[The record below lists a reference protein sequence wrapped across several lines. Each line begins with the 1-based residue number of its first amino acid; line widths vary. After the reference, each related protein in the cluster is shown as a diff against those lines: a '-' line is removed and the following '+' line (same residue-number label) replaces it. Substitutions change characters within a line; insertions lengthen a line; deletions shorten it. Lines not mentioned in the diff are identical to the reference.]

1 MAAGRA
7 PFIDQSQSLNVYIKD
22 PSFSKISAMHFYGWE
37 KGLKT
42 GMYYLRSRPATNAIK
57 FTVDVEALIQES
69 CEGIELKHFNSKTSQ
84 VNGNGTPTTTN
95 GLNGTTS
102 ATTPLQACPLRR
114 KKKRTTVNEKGE
126 TVVEDVVDDEECLAC
141 GS

>member
-7 PFIDQSQSLNVYIKD
+7 PFIDQSQSLNIYIKD

-57 FTVDVEALIQES
+57 FTVDVEALLKES
-69 CEGIELKHFNSKTSQ
+69 CEGIELKYFNSKKESSQ
-84 VNGNGTPTTTN
+84 EEENRETAPQDSNGD
-95 GLNGTTS
+95 
-102 ATTPLQACPLRR
+102 QKQDVKACPLRKR
-114 KKKRTTVNEKGE
+114 KKKTTVNDKGE
-126 TVVEDVVDDEECLAC
+126 EVIVYEIDEEECLAC

>member
-1 MAAGRA
+1 MWELPQKDLINLSAGRA
-7 PFIDQSQSLNVYIKD
+7 PYIDQSQSLNIYIKD

-57 FTVDVEALIQES
+57 FTVDVEALIKES
-69 CEGIELKHFNSKTSQ
+69 CEGIELKHFNSKASGEIPNPPPSQ
-84 VNGNGTPTTTN
+84 NPPVSDSVGK
-95 GLNGTTS
+95 
-102 ATTPLQACPLRR
+102 ACPLRR
-114 KKKRTTVNEKGE
+114 KKKP
-126 TVVEDVVDDEECLAC
+126 EDGDSKAQDEEECLAC